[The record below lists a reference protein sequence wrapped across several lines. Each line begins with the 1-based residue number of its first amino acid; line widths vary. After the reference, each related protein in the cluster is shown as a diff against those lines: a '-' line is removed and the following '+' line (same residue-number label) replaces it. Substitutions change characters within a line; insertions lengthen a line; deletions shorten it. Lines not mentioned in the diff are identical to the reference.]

1 MRLKNSKE
9 IAAFEKAIAASK
21 GEVWLETPE
30 GDRLNLKSLYCKYI
44 AIDRLLEDKGNE
56 LELYCQFKE
65 DERFFFSNNTSLKDL
80 ENT

>member
-1 MRLKNSKE
+1 MKLKNSKE

-44 AIDRLLEDKGNE
+44 AIDRLLEDKGDE

-65 DERFFFSNNTSLKDL
+65 DERFFFDFFNAYPDAL
-80 ENT
+80 